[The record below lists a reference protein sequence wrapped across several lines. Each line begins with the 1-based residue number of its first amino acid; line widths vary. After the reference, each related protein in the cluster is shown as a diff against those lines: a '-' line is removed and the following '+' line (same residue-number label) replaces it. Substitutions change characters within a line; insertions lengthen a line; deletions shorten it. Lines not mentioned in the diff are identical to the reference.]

1 MDNQTPENLI
11 KQRTLLIQE
20 VLSLQEFIRGTL
32 VKTKKNVAGNPV
44 SVKRACYTLISISQQ
59 AEIDETK
66 LYISDPMKSE
76 KLRNVSKIIE
86 N

>member
-32 VKTKKNVAGNPV
+32 VKTKKNVAEKRV

-76 KLRNVSKIIE
+76 KLRTVSKIIG